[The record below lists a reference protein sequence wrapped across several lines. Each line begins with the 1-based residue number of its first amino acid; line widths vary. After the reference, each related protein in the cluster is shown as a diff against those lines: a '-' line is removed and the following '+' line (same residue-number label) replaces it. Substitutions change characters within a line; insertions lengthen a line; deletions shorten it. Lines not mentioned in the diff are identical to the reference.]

1 MDKFKLTEDQVNRA
15 VMQELANSLGELGE
29 AMTQASREFNT
40 LFGEGVH
47 GNMFDTDFE
56 HVFDSLD
63 ECLSDLQS
71 DDRSRDVFDRC
82 KALQKRTRT
91 LMATLHRFS

>member
-1 MDKFKLTEDQVNRA
+1 MDKFKLTEDQANRA
-15 VMQELANSLGELGE
+15 VMQELANSLGELG
-29 AMTQASREFNT
+29 ATMTQASQEFNR
-40 LFGEGVH
+40 LFSEGVH
-47 GNMFDTDFE
+47 GNMFCTDSE
-56 HVFDSLD
+56 HVFESLD

-71 DDRSRDVFDRC
+71 DGRSRDVFDRC